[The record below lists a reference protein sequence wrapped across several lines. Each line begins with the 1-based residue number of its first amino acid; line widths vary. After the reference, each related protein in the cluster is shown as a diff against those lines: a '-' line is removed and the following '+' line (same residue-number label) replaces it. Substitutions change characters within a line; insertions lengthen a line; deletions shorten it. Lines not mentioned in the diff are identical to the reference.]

1 MPFGK
6 SDGDGEYKETTVE
19 NTRSLMHIF
28 GKGEKA
34 IWVQDFDEDSL
45 VELPEEV
52 KTLIQSILDLLE
64 AGETDNPSVFS
75 LTGER
80 KERKDDDENKDE
92 DDDNKDDDKGS
103 KSDDD
108 DDSEDDDSRGDD
120 TL

>member
-1 MPFGK
+1 MELNK
-6 SDGDGEYKETTVE
+6 IIR
-19 NTRSLMHIF
+19 RSGITSS
-28 GKGEKA
+28 A
-34 IWVQDFDEDSL
+34 IYSKFIADLTDALKDVTGITK
-45 VELPEEV
+45 EEV

-108 DDSEDDDSRGDD
+108 DDSEDDDSRWEDK
-120 TL
+120 